1 MSSSLCAGSVDV
13 KIDEGQDYEWEEDG
27 VGDQSVGEHGVI
39 DEDVEGETSWFVVLL
54 LNTG

>member
-1 MSSSLCAGSVDV
+1 M

-54 LNTG
+54 LNIG